1 MKRVRCTVTLVA
13 DKNRKVDI
21 EIRKDNDGNQLWN
34 LIKAAGGNLSLPKT
48 TGVWEVIPGDTLALW
63 EDSRRKPQQEAIM
76 LVVFDID
83 KNFMYDVFSEGKTID
98 APNAGL
104 YNGNPAEKDVT
115 CRLARM
121 N

>member
-21 EIRKDNDGNQLWN
+21 EILKNNDGDQLWK

-63 EDSRRKPQQEAIM
+63 EDSRRKPQQDGIM

-83 KNFMYDVFSEGKTID
+83 KTFMHVIISEGKTIN

-104 YNGNPAEKDVT
+104 YNGNPTEKDVT

>member
-1 MKRVRCTVTLVA
+1 MASVKCTVTLVA

-21 EIRKDNDGNQLWN
+21 EISKDNNGNQLWK

-63 EDSRRKPQQEAIM
+63 EDSRRKPVQDGIM
-76 LVVFDID
+76 LVVFDVN
-83 KNFMYDVFSEGKTID
+83 KLFMYDIVNDGKTIG
-98 APNAGL
+98 PNEAGL

-115 CRLARM
+115 CKLARM

>member
-1 MKRVRCTVTLVA
+1 MAKSVRCTVTLVA

-21 EIRKDNDGNQLWN
+21 EISKDNDGNQLWK

-48 TGVWEVIPGDTLALW
+48 AGVWEAIGDILALW
-63 EDSRRKPQQEAIM
+63 EDSRRKPTQDGIM
-76 LVVFDID
+76 LVVFNID
-83 KNFMYDVFSEGKTID
+83 KLFMHDIISEGKTIG
-98 APNAGL
+98 PNDAGL

-115 CRLARM
+115 CKLARM